1 MMIKLTRL
9 NHKEFFL
16 NPDLIK
22 IIEETPDTII
32 RLANDEHYLVLE
44 SAAVVIEA
52 VIAFRVEVLRRANNP
67 PLPPRER
74 NEQDN
79 FQSQ

>member
-1 MMIKLTRL
+1 MIKLTRL

-22 IIEETPDTII
+22 IVEETPDTII
-32 RLANDEHYLVLE
+32 RMVNDDHYLVLE
-44 SAAVVIEA
+44 KAAVVIEA

-67 PLPPRER
+67 QIPVGER
-74 NEQDN
+74 NEQDDARN
-79 FQSQ
+79 Q